1 MYIKTIMYRP
11 QKRTSV
17 FAAHSSVMDL
27 PPLAAPDEEMA
38 PVLTAPIIRYMQRDA
53 PQKKKSKPRYL
64 PGEKLLKKVGKLNTP
79 NPEPEEELDLD
90 MIQNSINTVL
100 ERMRL

>member
-1 MYIKTIMYRP
+1 MYRP
-11 QKRTSV
+11 SQRQSV

-38 PVLTAPIIRYMQRDA
+38 PVMTAPMIRHTQRDV
-53 PQKKKSKPRYL
+53 PKKKNSKPRYL

-79 NPEPEEELDLD
+79 EPEPEDELDLD
-90 MIQNSINTVL
+90 MIGDSVTEMVR
-100 ERMRL
+100 RMRNFK

>member
-1 MYIKTIMYRP
+1 MYRP
-11 QKRTSV
+11 PTRTSV

-38 PVLTAPIIRYMQRDA
+38 PVMTAPMIRHTQRDV
-53 PQKKKSKPRYL
+53 PKKKNSKPRYL

-79 NPEPEEELDLD
+79 EPEPEDELDLD
-90 MIQNSINTVL
+90 MIGDSVTEMVR
-100 ERMRL
+100 RMRI